1 MVSFFEK
8 VPRDVLQ
15 YIAFLV
21 ATSSEQE
28 PSRHLL
34 NLLPTSSTIY
44 HSLNIHTSPHLYASI
59 FRTKFDAV
67 TELHGRLTDSALAAE
82 WVRRCRLLER
92 VRRGSLEFEN
102 SHQDLWAA
110 LRMILENRGLNDA
123 HLLTAGFSDF
133 IMTFANAHLP
143 RDTTMTLSSL
153 QYEISA
159 LVTWLLCFTLSHR
172 RQFGPLHDYLLLTS
186 YQRA

>member
-34 NLLPTSSTIY
+34 NLLPTSSTVY
-44 HSLNIHTSPHLYASI
+44 HSLNIHASPHLYASI
-59 FRTKFDAV
+59 FRTKFDVV
-67 TELHGRLTDSALAAE
+67 TELHGRLTDSALARE
-82 WVRRCRLLER
+82 WVQRCRLLER
-92 VRRGSLEFEN
+92 VRRGSLELEN
-102 SHQDLWAA
+102 SQQDLWAA
-110 LRMILENRGLNDA
+110 FRMILEDRGLNNA
-123 HLLTAGFSDF
+123 HLLAVGFSDF
-133 IMTFANAHLP
+133 IMTFASAHLP
-143 RDTTMTLSSL
+143 CDTALSSL

-172 RQFGPLHDYLLLTS
+172 RQFGPFHDYLLLTS
-186 YQRA
+186 YQGA